1 MSGWPLVLRHADI
14 TRIVNRN
21 ATRLIVTRSIKPGV
35 YELHDQHVVRRN
47 ERYKKQ
53 GRWDLQYDPAVVSI
67 NVEAVVAQALK
78 HLDLSDVRGAGYKT
92 QREFYDYWY
101 ETHRRYIDPWT
112 LVRVARFHLVEPVR
126 MLHRNVARGYTTNPR
141 EAVRDEPSALSESEL
156 KRYADTARWRDDQ
169 ERREAAHL
177 ARLRKREGSVM
188 TDDMITF
195 QVRFDLARKILDE
208 LPPRGLL
215 QASPLGV
222 LRYEIEAACR
232 EVEHREEVRRGFLGR
247 RRVIPSACNRMIAN
261 ELPWPRILRAAVL
274 EAAGAAIPG

>member
-1 MSGWPLVLRHADI
+1 LVLRHADI

-21 ATRLIVTRSIKPGV
+21 ATRLIVTRSIKVGV

-67 NVEAVVAQALK
+67 NVEAVERIRLG
-78 HLDLSDVRGAGYKT
+78 DLTLGVVRAAGYRT
-92 QREFYDYWY
+92 QREFYDDWLA
-101 ETHRRYIDPWT
+101 TKRWIDPDAQ
-112 LVRVARFHLVEPVR
+112 VRVARFMLVEAVR

-177 ARLRKREGSVM
+177 ARLRKR
-188 TDDMITF
+188 
-195 QVRFDLARKILDE
+195 K
-208 LPPRGLL
+208 
-215 QASPLGV
+215 
-222 LRYEIEAACR
+222 AA
-232 EVEHREEVRRGFLGR
+232 
-247 RRVIPSACNRMIAN
+247 
-261 ELPWPRILRAAVL
+261 
-274 EAAGAAIPG
+274 